1 MPVLEFGLV
10 LLVWALLVGCV
21 WLVPVLGQEMVMCLT
36 LVMVL
41 VCVTVVVVCV
51 VPVGYVWPVAELR
64 LVVAVCV
71 MMMLVLV
78 LVRGACGVR
87 GVGEIRVASAG
98 VGTGVDGVH
107 DVGAMTC
114 GVVGACV

>member
-1 MPVLEFGLV
+1 
-10 LLVWALLVGCV
+10 
-21 WLVPVLGQEMVMCLT
+21 
-36 LVMVL
+36 
-41 VCVTVVVVCV
+41 
-51 VPVGYVWPVAELR
+51 
-64 LVVAVCV
+64 

-78 LVRGACGVR
+78 LVRGVGGVR

-107 DVGAMTC
+107 DVGAGTC